1 MKREDL
7 IREIETMI
15 PHGGYQVAKSI
26 LKLSEKPAGTFQRIG
41 KQRAGM
47 KRPMSQSEAK
57 RIVEAA
63 RTRIELV
70 DADER

>member
-26 LKLSEKPAGTFQRIG
+26 VKLAEKPEGTFQRIG

-47 KRPMSQSEAK
+47 KRPMSQAEA
-57 RIVEAA
+57 R
-63 RTRIELV
+63 RLV
-70 DADER
+70 DAARARIEAADAPD

>member
-1 MKREDL
+1 
-7 IREIETMI
+7 MI

-26 LKLSEKPAGTFQRIG
+26 VKLSEKPEGTIRQIG

-47 KRPMSQSEAK
+47 KRPMSQAEAN
-57 RIVEAA
+57 RIVDAA

-70 DADER
+70 DEDEP